1 MKILEY
7 QPTRRRWLRTLVT
20 AAVAAPLV
28 VRLGRVL
35 QRPPRTVRP
44 EDLAPVP
51 WIGHC

>member
-7 QPTRRRWLRTLVT
+7 QPTRRRWLRALVT
-20 AAVAAPLV
+20 AAVAAPIV

-35 QRPPRTVRP
+35 ERPRRVRP